1 MVIRKPCK
9 NTLYLSFSC
18 LYLKN
23 ELGDPNFLS
32 QKSNQQAKIK
42 LSAKFKRIL
51 WSRFRAILN
60 FQLFKVALNL
70 LQRIFF
76 NFAESF
82 VLACRLH
89 FRNKKWGKMGVTQ
102 FVFEIWAAKA
112 KIWGVFAGLS
122 YCHGNVLHHKNDQIF
137 FSNNGCL
144 TLYHNIAVK

>member
-9 NTLYLSFSC
+9 NTLYLNFNC
-18 LYLKN
+18 PYLKN

-32 QKSNQQAKIK
+32 HKSNQQAKIK

-70 LQRIFF
+70 LHRIFF

-82 VLACRLH
+82 ITACRLH
-89 FRNKKWGKMGVTQ
+89 FRNKKMLEPKYGVFLQGFPVATVTFYVTKMTKSFSAIMGV
-102 FVFEIWAAKA
+102 
-112 KIWGVFAGLS
+112 
-122 YCHGNVLHHKNDQIF
+122 
-137 FSNNGCL
+137 
-144 TLYHNIAVK
+144 